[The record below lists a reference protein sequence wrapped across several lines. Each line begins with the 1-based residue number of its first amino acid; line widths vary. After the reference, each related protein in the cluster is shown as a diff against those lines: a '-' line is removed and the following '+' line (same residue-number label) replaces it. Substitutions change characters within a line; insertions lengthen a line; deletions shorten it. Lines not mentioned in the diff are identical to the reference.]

1 MQKLCSKMIG
11 NQPSKESLNI
21 NLEDLVLPQNLVA
34 EESLSPDVD
43 PEEEERQPF
52 SVDTFCGT
60 CNASVRLCITA
71 TSSAV
76 CLLRVLLQGELAIV
90 CVACSKG
97 RLRHGRS
104 N

>member
-1 MQKLCSKMIG
+1 MIG
-11 NQPSKESLNI
+11 NQPSKECLNI
-21 NLEDLVLPQNLVA
+21 NLEELVLPQNLIA

-52 SVDTFCGT
+52 SVDTLCGT

-90 CVACSKG
+90 CVGCSKG
-97 RLRHGRS
+97 RLRNGRL

>member
-1 MQKLCSKMIG
+1 MIG
-11 NQPSKESLNI
+11 NQPSKECFNI
-21 NLEDLVLPQNLVA
+21 NLEDLVLPQNLIA

-76 CLLRVLLQGELAIV
+76 CLLRVLLQGELAII
-90 CVACSKG
+90 CVGCSKG
-97 RLRHGRS
+97 RLRNGRL

>member
-1 MQKLCSKMIG
+1 MIG
-11 NQPSKESLNI
+11 NQPKAQDLNI
-21 NLEDLVLPQNLVA
+21 NLEDLVLPENLLS

-52 SVDTFCGT
+52 RVDTCCGT
-60 CNASVRLCITA
+60 CNASVRVCIIA

-90 CVACSKG
+90 CTGCSKG
-97 RLRHGRS
+97 RLRHGRT

>member
-1 MQKLCSKMIG
+1 MIG
-11 NQPSKESLNI
+11 NQPSKECLNI
-21 NLEDLVLPQNLVA
+21 NLEELVLPQNLIA

-90 CVACSKG
+90 CVGCSKRRLRNG
-97 RLRHGRS
+97 RL

>member
-1 MQKLCSKMIG
+1 MIG
-11 NQPSKESLNI
+11 NQPSKECLNI
-21 NLEDLVLPQNLVA
+21 NLEELVLPQNLIA

-90 CVACSKG
+90 CVGCSKG
-97 RLRHGRS
+97 RLRNGRS

>member
-1 MQKLCSKMIG
+1 MIG
-11 NQPSKESLNI
+11 NQPSKECLNI
-21 NLEDLVLPQNLVA
+21 NLEELVLPQNLIA

-76 CLLRVLLQGELAIV
+76 CLLRVLLQGELAII
-90 CVACSKG
+90 CVGCSKG
-97 RLRHGRS
+97 RLRHGRL

>member
-1 MQKLCSKMIG
+1 MIG

-21 NLEDLVLPQNLVA
+21 NLEELVLPQNLIA

-90 CVACSKG
+90 CVGCSKG
-97 RLRHGRS
+97 RLRNGRL

>member
-1 MQKLCSKMIG
+1 MIG
-11 NQPSKESLNI
+11 NQPSKECLNI
-21 NLEDLVLPQNLVA
+21 NLEELVLPQNLIA

-52 SVDTFCGT
+52 LVDTFCGT

-90 CVACSKG
+90 CVGCSKG
-97 RLRHGRS
+97 RLRNGRL